1 MISFISS
8 KIERRSMST
17 DNIKYFRKLQ
27 LFKRVFQPMIYL
39 LDNTRV
45 LPFMVP
51 FVNWTM
57 RKFKIKRQLQRDLNY
72 RLIAKA
78 LKGRLNRAPKDGEK
92 KILFPFF
99 TSGDNIFLLI
109 NMLITFRLQNK
120 GYRGVFII
128 CDENLPICTNERIN
142 KTRKEDKFLCKNC
155 YRPYHLYAKVIGA
168 EFLKLS
174 DFIEPN
180 FIEEAKLKIEKCR
193 TLEDCKNFSLQG
205 VEVGHFAEKS
215 VMRFFLT
222 GKLVECEEHI
232 RVYKKFLNSLAHISS
247 GWSAIME
254 DINTNPELVILYNG
268 TLSFESYIR
277 AYCKQK
283 EIDYITHETY
293 VGQNSW
299 IYKKNDEVMKLTW
312 NEQWK
317 EFNKKKLSE
326 EQSIKA
332 QDFIE
337 GLRHGK
343 QMYAKLN
350 EPTPLETMIKKDVEF
365 AVLFTNLN
373 FDTAV
378 LGRNPHFNSME
389 DWIIQVIDYWIKEQI
404 TLNLIIRIH
413 PGEVKL
419 ITPSADFIGP
429 KIRDR
434 IKGVSNIILF
444 DAMDKVDSYTLI
456 ENMKFGLIY
465 SSTIGLE
472 ISYLNKLCLIAGDA
486 FYKNEDFVS
495 FPKDRTDYFAILKEM
510 TSGTYPEKNEETKK
524 NLLKFIYFI
533 YFHRV
538 KRLKGINMDHAN
550 HVNLFSFETI
560 EELNTMNNEVFEEF
574 EAEVL
579 NK

>member
-1 MISFISS
+1 
-8 KIERRSMST
+8 
-17 DNIKYFRKLQ
+17 
-27 LFKRVFQPMIYL
+27 
-39 LDNTRV
+39 
-45 LPFMVP
+45 
-51 FVNWTM
+51 
-57 RKFKIKRQLQRDLNY
+57 
-72 RLIAKA
+72 
-78 LKGRLNRAPKDGEK
+78 
-92 KILFPFF
+92 
-99 TSGDNIFLLI
+99 
-109 NMLITFRLQNK
+109 MLITFRLQNK
-120 GYRGVFII
+120 GYRGIFII

-168 EFLKLS
+168 DFLRLS
-174 DFIEPN
+174 DFIAPD
-180 FIEEAKLKIEKCR
+180 FIHKAQIEIDKCK
-193 TLEDCKNFSLQG
+193 TLEDCKGFQLQG
-205 VEVGHFAEKS
+205 AKVGVYAEKS

-232 RVYKKFLNSLAHISS
+232 RIYKKFLSSLAHISS
-247 GWSAIME
+247 GWTAIME
-254 DINTNPELVILYNG
+254 HINSNPELVILYNG

-277 AYCKQK
+277 AYCNQN

-312 NEQWK
+312 TEQWK
-317 EFNKKKLSE
+317 EFNKKKLTE
-326 EQSIKA
+326 EQISKA

-350 EPTPLETMIKKDVEF
+350 EPTPLETMIKEDGEF

-389 DWIIQVIDYWIKEQI
+389 DWINQVIDHWIEERIGMK
-404 TLNLIIRIH
+404 LIIRIH

-429 KIRDR
+429 KIQDK
-434 IKGVSNIILF
+434 IKGAPNIILF

-456 ENMKFGLIY
+456 EHMKFGLIY

-472 ISYLNKLCLIAGDA
+472 ISYLNKPCLIAGDA
-486 FYKNEDFVS
+486 FYKYEDFVS
-495 FPKDRTDYFAILKEM
+495 FPKNRADYFERLDSMTMGGAI
-510 TSGTYPEKNEETKK
+510 EKNNKRA
-524 NLLKFIYFI
+524 LLKFIYFI

-560 EELNTMNNEVFEEF
+560 EELNSMNNEVFEEF

-579 NK
+579 NR

>member
-1 MISFISS
+1 M
-8 KIERRSMST
+8 
-17 DNIKYFRKLQ
+17 
-27 LFKRVFQPMIYL
+27 
-39 LDNTRV
+39 
-45 LPFMVP
+45 
-51 FVNWTM
+51 
-57 RKFKIKRQLQRDLNY
+57 
-72 RLIAKA
+72 
-78 LKGRLNRAPKDGEK
+78 
-92 KILFPFF
+92 
-99 TSGDNIFLLI
+99 
-109 NMLITFRLQNK
+109 
-120 GYRGVFII
+120 
-128 CDENLPICTNERIN
+128 
-142 KTRKEDKFLCKNC
+142 
-155 YRPYHLYAKVIGA
+155 
-168 EFLKLS
+168 
-174 DFIEPN
+174 
-180 FIEEAKLKIEKCR
+180 
-193 TLEDCKNFSLQG
+193 
-205 VEVGHFAEKS
+205 
-215 VMRFFLT
+215 
-222 GKLVECEEHI
+222 
-232 RVYKKFLNSLAHISS
+232 AHISS

-317 EFNKKKLSE
+317 EFNKKKFSE

-350 EPTPLETMIKKDVEF
+350 EPTPLETMVKKDVEF

-404 TLNLIIRIH
+404 ALNLIIRIH

-465 SSTIGLE
+465 SSSIGLE

-524 NLLKFIYFI
+524 SLLKFIYFI

>member
-1 MISFISS
+1 
-8 KIERRSMST
+8 
-17 DNIKYFRKLQ
+17 
-27 LFKRVFQPMIYL
+27 
-39 LDNTRV
+39 
-45 LPFMVP
+45 
-51 FVNWTM
+51 M
-57 RKFKIKRQLQRDLNY
+57 RKFKIKRQLQKDLNY

-78 LKGRLNRAPKDGEK
+78 LKGRLNKAPENGEK
-92 KILFPFF
+92 QILFPFF

-120 GYRGVFII
+120 GYRGIFII

-168 EFLKLS
+168 DFLRLS
-174 DFIEPN
+174 DFIDPD
-180 FIEEAKLKIEKCR
+180 FIRKIQIEIDKCE
-193 TLEDCKNFSLQG
+193 TLEDCRSFELQG
-205 VEVGHFAEKS
+205 IKVGAFAEKS

-222 GKLVECEEHI
+222 GKLEECKEHVV
-232 RVYKKFLNSLAHISS
+232 VYKKFLSSLAHISS

-254 DINTNPELVILYNG
+254 KIKSKPELVVLYNG

-277 AYCKQK
+277 EFCMIKK
-283 EIDYITHETY
+283 IDYITHETY

-312 NEQWK
+312 TEQWK
-317 EFNKKKLSE
+317 EFNKGKLDNR
-326 EQSIKA
+326 QIQKA
-332 QDFIE
+332 KEFIE
-337 GLRHGK
+337 GLRYGK

-350 EPTPLETMIKKDVEF
+350 DPTPLKTMIEEDGEF

-389 DWIIQVIDYWIKEQI
+389 DWINQVIDYWIERHISIK
-404 TLNLIIRIH
+404 LIIRIH

-429 KIRDR
+429 KIKDK
-434 IKGVSNIILF
+434 IKGSPNIILF

-456 ENMKFGLIY
+456 EHMKFGLIY

-486 FYKNEDFVS
+486 FYKHEDFVS
-495 FPKDRTDYFAILKEM
+495 FPKDRADYFVKLEAMTKEGACLHNN
-510 TSGTYPEKNEETKK
+510 SNKRE
-524 NLLKFIYFI
+524 LLKFIYFI

-538 KRLKGINMDHAN
+538 KRLKGINMDHTN

-560 EELNTMNNEVFEEF
+560 EELNSMNNDVFEEF

-579 NK
+579 NR

>member
-1 MISFISS
+1 MISFTSS
-8 KIERRSMST
+8 TIERRRMST

-27 LFKRVFQPMIYL
+27 LFKRVFQPIIYL

-51 FVNWTM
+51 FLNWTM
-57 RKFKIKRQLQRDLNY
+57 RKFKIKRQLQKDLNY

-78 LKGRLNRAPKDGEK
+78 LKGRLNKVPENGEK

-99 TSGDNIFLLI
+99 TTGDNIFLLI

-120 GYRGVFII
+120 GYRGIFII

-168 EFLKLS
+168 DFLRLS
-174 DFIEPN
+174 DFIAPD
-180 FIEEAKLKIEKCR
+180 FIHKAQIEIDKCK
-193 TLEDCKNFSLQG
+193 TLEDCKGFQLQG
-205 VEVGHFAEKS
+205 AKVGVYAEKS

-232 RVYKKFLNSLAHISS
+232 RIYKKFLSSLAHISS
-247 GWSAIME
+247 GWTAIME
-254 DINTNPELVILYNG
+254 HINSNPELVILYNG

-277 AYCKQK
+277 GYCKQN

-312 NEQWK
+312 TEQWK
-317 EFNKKKLSE
+317 EFNEKKLTE
-326 EQSIKA
+326 EQITKA

-350 EPTPLETMIKKDVEF
+350 EPTPLETMIKEDGEF
-365 AVLFTNLN
+365 VVLFTNLN

-389 DWIIQVIDYWIKEQI
+389 DWINQVIDHWIEERIGMK
-404 TLNLIIRIH
+404 LIIRIH

-429 KIRDR
+429 KIQDK
-434 IKGVSNIILF
+434 IKGAPNIILF

-456 ENMKFGLIY
+456 EHMKFGLIY

-472 ISYLNKLCLIAGDA
+472 ISYLNKPCLIAGDA
-486 FYKNEDFVS
+486 FYKYEDFVS
-495 FPKDRTDYFAILKEM
+495 FPKNRADYFERLDSMTMGGAI
-510 TSGTYPEKNEETKK
+510 EKNNKRA
-524 NLLKFIYFI
+524 LLKFIYFI

-560 EELNTMNNEVFEEF
+560 EELNSMNNEVFEEF

-579 NK
+579 NR